1 MTLSDKQSK
10 FIGFVLCSCG
20 AFLLALLIALVV
32 YLLNLAFDLFGGVF
46 WSLAL
51 SGMLAILLRPVICFF
66 EQKIKLGRIQSILL
80 MYFLVV
86 LIFASSVL
94 MLGGKIFQQTREI
107 AGSVGDW
114 PALIQ
119 QKAEKALPYEI
130 WEGISNH
137 LNVFDEYWS
146 SLVGKKNDSAL
157 KTLTSSQRDI
167 ILGLDPDDRDVWTE
181 FDQSEKNMFF
191 GIEDNESRLEFLQR
205 KKLEMQNRVA
215 ESIGSSGGE
224 LAKQSA
230 IVLKSAWTGIL
241 DLFTKI
247 TYIAVIPIYL
257 FYFLGTNRNLI
268 NDLEKEL
275 SFVSVSIREDII
287 FLLKEFVGIMVAF
300 FRGQLLIGMI
310 MGVGFA
316 IGFSLSGLKFGITLG
331 LIFGLLN
338 VVPYLG
344 SIIGISTVFVLSY
357 FQPGGIVDGGG
368 YGVLIGCGITF
379 GIVQLI
385 ESYFLTP
392 KIMGEK
398 TGLHPVVIIV
408 SIFFWGTALG
418 GLLGMIFGIPLT
430 AFFIILW
437 RLLCKKYFRSSL
449 C

>member
-1 MTLSDKQSK
+1 M
-10 FIGFVLCSCG
+10 
-20 AFLLALLIALVV
+20 
-32 YLLNLAFDLFGGVF
+32 
-46 WSLAL
+46 AL

-80 MYFLVV
+80 MYFLVI

-119 QKAEKALPYEI
+119 QKAEKALPHEI

-167 ILGLDPDDRDVWTE
+167 ILELDPDDRDVWTE

-344 SIIGISTVFVLSY
+344 SIIGISTVLVLSY